1 MSPRWLSAVQKGL
14 ASVIKGMT
22 WLAIAALSGLVL
34 VLVGNVVTRALFN
47 APILGTVE
55 IAELLTLVIV
65 FLTIAYTEKEKGH
78 VTIDLLLPKLPRKFR
93 AASTVVL
100 LLLSIAYFLLLA
112 WQGFLMMLSNIH
124 PYLTSQILDIP
135 LYPFMLIISFG
146 SLLISLQMAV
156 NMLQARS
163 IKGRSE

>member
-1 MSPRWLSAVQKGL
+1 MSGKWLSVAEKSLG
-14 ASVIKGMT
+14 VIIRIMT

-34 VLVGNVVTRALFN
+34 LLVGNVFSRYLFN

-78 VTIDLLLPKLPRKFR
+78 VTIDLLLPKLPQRFR
-93 AASTVVL
+93 SVSTVVL
-100 LLLSIAYFLLLA
+100 LLLSMAYFLLLA

-124 PYLTSQILDIP
+124 PYLTSQIMDIP
-135 LYPFMLIISFG
+135 LYPFMIIISFG

-156 NMLQARS
+156 NMLQAR
-163 IKGRSE
+163 GRNGQS